1 MAGGI
6 TLTRH
11 IMTKSATAIPVADLA
26 LIMERIELIA
36 KRITRQLAAAGLTGE
51 VGYTGAEIPLTVDG
65 TYGRNTQQ
73 AAASFQ
79 AWVNATGQG
88 SLTIDGLAGS
98 QTQAHL
104 ADFAPMSA
112 GGY

>member
-11 IMTKSATAIPVADLA
+11 IMSKSATAIPVADLA

-51 VGYTGAEIPLTVDG
+51 TGYTGATNV
-65 TYGRNTQQ
+65 
-73 AAASFQ
+73 
-79 AWVNATGQG
+79 QG
-88 SLTIDGLAGS
+88 E
-98 QTQAHL
+98 QV
-104 ADFAPMSA
+104 
-112 GGY
+112 